1 MSSMVA
7 LTIGLL
13 LCYAMTSSGY
23 LQKSIQSRQRT
34 SFLQS
39 FRSGDINFKS
49 EKLMKYFDLP
59 VFLVVGASEDRSKF
73 GNKVLR
79 CMVSHKKQCI
89 PLNKRLSE
97 IEGIPTIDSI
107 ATLAQQLSTLYP
119 TVPMS
124 MVGMNLITPPAVT
137 LSLMKQGYEIGI
149 RNFFCQPGTVDGDI
163 EVSFQSCSS
172 INPIP
177 HSLAFISWQTFLFS
191 SFTILNCCPPV
202 VRQ

>member
-1 MSSMVA
+1 MNMANLVA

-13 LCYAMTSSGY
+13 LCYAMNSHGF
-23 LQKSIQSRQRT
+23 LQKNVLSRQRT

-39 FRSGDINFKS
+39 FRSGGINFKS

-89 PLNKRLSE
+89 PLNKRLPE

-107 ATLAQQLSTLYP
+107 ANLAQQLSVLYT

-163 EVSFQSCSS
+163 EVRFQSCSS
-172 INPIP
+172 INQTL
-177 HSLAFISWQTFLFS
+177 HYLAFI
-191 SFTILNCCPPV
+191 LNPL
-202 VRQ
+202 

>member
-1 MSSMVA
+1 MANLVI
-7 LTIGLL
+7 LVVGLL
-13 LCYAMTSSGY
+13 LGNALTSYGFLHQRVLGRQTSS
-23 LQKSIQSRQRT
+23 L
-34 SFLQS
+34 LES

-79 CMVSHKKQCI
+79 CMISHKRQCI

-97 IEGIPTIDSI
+97 IEGIPTIDSM
-107 ATLAQQLSTLYP
+107 ASLAQQLSMLYP
-119 TVPMS
+119 ATPIS

-149 RNFFCQPGTVDGDI
+149 RNFFCQPGTVDGEI
-163 EVSFQSCSS
+163 EVSLQMHFC
-172 INPIP
+172 INLI
-177 HSLAFISWQTFLFS
+177 
-191 SFTILNCCPPV
+191 
-202 VRQ
+202 

>member
-1 MSSMVA
+1 MNMANLVT
-7 LTIGLL
+7 LTIRLL
-13 LCYAMTSSGY
+13 LCYAISSHGF
-23 LQKSIQSRQRT
+23 LQRSDLSRQRA

-49 EKLMKYFDLP
+49 EKLMNYFDLP

-79 CMVSHKKQCI
+79 CMVSHRKQCI

-97 IEGIPTIDSI
+97 IEGIPTIDSV
-107 ATLAQQLSTLYP
+107 ATLTQQLSVLYP
-119 TVPMS
+119 SVPMS

-163 EVSFQSCSS
+163 EVSFQSFSS
-172 INPIP
+172 TYLT
-177 HSLAFISWQTFLFS
+177 SRFLAFIP
-191 SFTILNCCPPV
+191 NPP
-202 VRQ
+202 